1 MRLPDLLFRSRRPA
15 TEDRALTWIP
25 WWDRG
30 LDGPPTTTFS
40 GATVNKDTALT
51 LSAVWAA
58 ATLIADAV
66 ASLPAEALNG
76 DEAVEL
82 PQWIRS
88 PNREL
93 RRFDFW
99 NQMMLAVLLTGNAY
113 AQFVTRPSDGV
124 PVGLMILEPHR
135 VHVEWN
141 PNVPGERRYKVDN
154 GTWLSRREI
163 FHIQG
168 PTLPGHAK
176 GMSVVTQARESIAL
190 GLTLE
195 EFGARYFGQGSQAKV
210 VIEMPN
216 TVNVDFDKA
225 KQIVKVFELF
235 HKGRANWHR
244 PAVMSG
250 GAKLHNIQISPED
263 SQFLQSREFQLI
275 EIARWFRVPPHRI
288 GIVSKQ
294 SSWGSGLAEENT
306 AMVQHTFK
314 PWILRMEEALSA
326 YAPGPEGLGMRIRLV
341 DSGLLRGTAKEQA
354 DLWIALYE
362 KKIAKRNEARKAL
375 GLPLVSEEDGGFME
389 DPAPAG
395 ATTPIGK
402 SEPSEANQP
411 GDRTP
416 AGRSDEDGEERAK
429 KKLGGKGGGNPKQPR
444 DKLGQFAST
453 NSGGGSSSKDT
464 GGAGGGM
471 VASGKPG
478 SASGTVTTGT
488 RYSDLDDKGKSA
500 VDETMKSWGISRES
514 LDADIESRITPQS
527 LEEGRAWYRE
537 AKTFNADLA
546 KKSGL
551 SIEQTTAITS
561 AVSPRMPWPRNKIIA
576 ERVAMQA
583 RNYGSDVDDL
593 TAAKRIGGALAAN
606 MKPAVGIA
614 RGKSIETELSG
625 VKRRSFYNNMLQPGK
640 TDDVTVDVWMMR
652 GARNASS
659 KGMSDEDALKFVNA
673 RKAATGGA
681 GAGYIAISE
690 SVRRVAAKKGLSTEE
705 VQAAY
710 WVHIAGSKDGL
721 WGRNDK

>member
-15 TEDRALTWIP
+15 TEDRALTWLP

-30 LDGPPTTTFS
+30 MDGPPSNTFS
-40 GATVNKDTALT
+40 GATVDNNSALT
-51 LSAVWAA
+51 LSAVYAA

-66 ASLPAEALNG
+66 ASLPAEALSG
-76 DEAVEL
+76 DERVEL

-88 PNREL
+88 PNRDL

-113 AQFVTRPSDGV
+113 AQFILRPSDAV
-124 PVGLMILEPHR
+124 PIGLDIIEPHR

-141 PNVPGERRYKVDN
+141 PRVPGERRYKVDN
-154 GTWLSRREI
+154 GEWLSRREM

-168 PTLPGHAK
+168 PTMPGQVK
-176 GMSVVTQARESIAL
+176 GMSVVTVARESIAL

-210 VIEMPN
+210 VIEMPQ
-216 TVNVDFDKA
+216 TANVDFKKA
-225 KQIVKVFELF
+225 REIVKVFELF
-235 HKGRANWHR
+235 HKGRGNWHR

-288 GIVSKQ
+288 GIISKS

-314 PWILRMEEALSA
+314 PWILRVEEALSA
-326 YAPGPEGLGMRIRLV
+326 YAPGPEGLGMKIRLV

-354 DLWIALYE
+354 DLYIALYE
-362 KKIAKRNEARKAL
+362 SKLITRDEGRVPL
-375 GLPLVSEEDGGFME
+375 GFAPVGGEDGGFLT
-389 DPAPAG
+389 DPVPA
-395 ATTPIGK
+395 ATPPIGK
-402 SEPSEANQP
+402 SEPSEAGQP
-411 GDRTP
+411 GSRTP
-416 AGRSDEDGEERAK
+416 DKRSDVDEEERARK
-429 KKLGGKGGGNPKQPR
+429 AGKGGGGKQPR

-453 NSGGGSSSKDT
+453 NSGGAAKSKH
-464 GGAGGGM
+464 AP
-471 VASGKPG
+471 SGTPG
-478 SASGTVTTGT
+478 SAPGTVTT
-488 RYSDLDDKGKSA
+488 RSRLSDLDDKGRAA
-500 VDETMKSWGISRES
+500 VADSMKQWGITEAS
-514 LDADIESRITPQS
+514 LDADIASRITPES
-527 LEEGRAWYRE
+527 LEEGRNWYRE
-537 AKTFNADLA
+537 AKQFNSDLA

-551 SIEQTTAITS
+551 TVEQTTAITS
-561 AVSPRMPWPRNKIIA
+561 AVSPRMPWPRNKVIA
-576 ERVAMQA
+576 ERIAMQS
-583 RNYGSDVDDL
+583 RNFGSDVDDL
-593 TAAKRIGGALAAN
+593 TAAKRIGGALSAN
-606 MKPAVGIA
+606 MKPAVAIA
-614 RGKSIETELSG
+614 RGKSIEDTLSG
-625 VKRRSFYNNMLQPGK
+625 VKRRSFYYNMLRPGE

-652 GARNASS
+652 GARQASS
-659 KGMSDEDALKFVNA
+659 KQMSDEDALKFVNA
-673 RKAATGGA
+673 RKGATGV

-690 SVRRVAAKKGLSTEE
+690 SVRRVAADKGLSTEE